1 MLVSAIDSVDH
12 DPFEGPRRVFGD
24 QRLRIIE
31 GVHQNIY
38 VVTRSDV
45 AEHCRRIAGESAPFR
60 ALHRGP
66 FEFSAEGFVIH
77 RKEARC
83 NLARVT
89 VKNLACAEGGL
100 A

>member
-1 MLVSAIDSVDH
+1 MLVSAIECVDR
-12 DPFEGPRRVFGD
+12 DLFEGPRRVFGD
-24 QRLRIIE
+24 QRLRIID

-38 VVTRSDV
+38 VVARSDV
-45 AEHCRRIAGESAPFR
+45 AEYCRRIAGESAPFR

-77 RKEARC
+77 RQDARC
-83 NLARVT
+83 NLACVA
-89 VKNLACAEGGL
+89 VENLALAEGGL